1 MVAQIAETSV
11 YLEGRLGELPGRFPH
26 VLENQVRGRGLIR
39 GLGFLDAGH
48 PGKVVEM
55 ARARGVFVLTAG
67 KNVVRI
73 VPSLNVGREE
83 VDTAV
88 DVIAGCIADLERV

>member
-11 YLEGRLGELPGRFPH
+11 YLEGRLGELPGRFPR

-39 GLGFLDAGH
+39 GLGFLDAGD